1 MWISVKVL
9 YEHRAAA
16 SITTPSM
23 LMSFLLALEKPK
35 AISTRKLVLAVWNL
49 FGETAYLL
57 PFAYLLCISQ
67 CKKQRVIFLLKYSQI
82 TREAI
87 EGNSTT
93 RVTYNIVVGI
103 FSYKYLKESFKRG
116 RIIN

>member
-23 LMSFLLALEKPK
+23 LMTFLLALEKPK

-49 FGETAYLL
+49 FGEKTADHLPSYFVYLNVKNKESS
-57 PFAYLLCISQ
+57 FYWNTRKLLERQ
-67 CKKQRVIFLLKYSQI
+67 L
-82 TREAI
+82 